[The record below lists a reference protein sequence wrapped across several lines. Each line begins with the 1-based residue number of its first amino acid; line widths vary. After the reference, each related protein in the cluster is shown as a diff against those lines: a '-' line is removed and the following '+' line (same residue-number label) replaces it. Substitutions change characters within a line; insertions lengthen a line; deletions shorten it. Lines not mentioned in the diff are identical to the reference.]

1 MGQTFLVDENCK
13 PTDQTTTIP
22 PKKTKKKPPN
32 KLKIPKHKKHKENY
46 TKAHHNL
53 FAQISD

>member
-22 PKKTKKKPPN
+22 PKKTKKKKPTQQTQN
-32 KLKIPKHKKHKENY
+32 SQ
-46 TKAHHNL
+46 
-53 FAQISD
+53 AQET